1 LPIIYILGKEK
12 MQKIMKKNYCEIC
25 DYSTVINSDFK
36 KHVSARKHILREKDA
51 SLAIIIQRKNA
62 LSLNYNC
69 DICNFS
75 TMNKSNYNYHL
86 LTKKHQKN
94 SVKDMTTPENKCPNC
109 EKEYMN
115 YNALWKHKKT
125 CIAKNEPTIQ
135 EVNCIELDKNP
146 EKEPNTEPLQNSF
159 TEQNNIHKNTFT
171 PELFMEVLK
180 QSKELQEVLVEQT
193 KDLQNKLLEKENQ
206 LLEQNKELQNKLLEQ
221 NAEHNKQIIE
231 LTKTQTTNI
240 NTQNN
245 QQFNLQFFLNETC
258 KDAMNLVDF
267 VNSLKLTPEDF
278 ETTGR
283 LGYVDGISR
292 IFIKELKK
300 LNTEKLPIHCTDLK
314 RETVYIKNNNIWEKE
329 NDEKHRLKWTIDRI
343 ADLNLNQH
351 HQWQEKY
358 PQCRENNTPEN
369 HKFVELTSVALGG
382 RGKEQEDKF
391 REKIM
396 RNVIK
401 EVVLDKKAQ
410 MVLV

>member
-1 LPIIYILGKEK
+1 MINNRKTPFLLTCKT
-12 MQKIMKKNYCEIC
+12 C
-25 DYSTVINSDFK
+25 DYNTYNSSDFN
-36 KHVSARKHILREKDA
+36 KHLSTRKHLKRLNPDYLAMLGNEKK
-51 SLAIIIQRKNA
+51 SIVSSKYICI
-62 LSLNYNC
+62 Y
-69 DICNFS
+69 CNFDTNIKTNYDKHLLS
-75 TMNKSNYNYHL
+75 EKHKKKSNGEPNEIKYVCSQCN
-86 LTKKHQKN
+86 KK
-94 SVKDMTTPENKCPNC
+94 
-109 EKEYMN
+109 YLN
-115 YNALWKHKKT
+115 YNALWKHKKH
-125 CIAKNEPTIQ
+125 CVDI
-135 EVNCIELDKNP
+135 
-146 EKEPNTEPLQNSF
+146 TEPETLKNTF
-159 TEQNNIHKNTFT
+159 IHGNTICKNTFT

-193 KDLQNKLLEKENQ
+193 KELQNKLLEKENQ
-206 LLEQNKELQNKLLEQ
+206 LLEKENQLLEQ
-221 NAEHNKQIIE
+221 NKEYHKEIVE
-231 LTKTQTTNI
+231 LTKKQTTNI

-283 LGYVDGISR
+283 LGFVDGISR

-329 NDEKHRLKWTIDRI
+329 NDEKYRLKWTIDRI

-351 HQWQEKY
+351 HEWQAKY

-401 EVVLDKKAQ
+401 EIVLDKKSQ
-410 MVLV
+410 VVLV

>member
-1 LPIIYILGKEK
+1 MEIKKKEEKVSNFFCENCDYNTCRKCDFFKHLSTRKHLDNTLEINGNKKKELSDTLIYECSYCNFNTDFKPNYDKHLLTEKHKKVVYGKEK
-12 MQKIMKKNYCEIC
+12 VKEEKEQQHICNQCNKVYKNYSGLWKHNKIC
-25 DYSTVINSDFK
+25 VT
-36 KHVSARKHILREKDA
+36 KHE
-51 SLAIIIQRKNA
+51 
-62 LSLNYNC
+62 
-69 DICNFS
+69 
-75 TMNKSNYNYHL
+75 
-86 LTKKHQKN
+86 
-94 SVKDMTTPENKCPNC
+94 TTPEINSN
-109 EKEYMN
+109 
-115 YNALWKHKKT
+115 
-125 CIAKNEPTIQ
+125 I
-135 EVNCIELDKNP
+135 VV
-146 EKEPNTEPLQNSF
+146 LQNSF
-159 TEQNNIHKNTFT
+159 TPGNVVSNDVFT
-171 PELFMEVLK
+171 PHLFMEVLK

-193 KDLQNKLLEKENQ
+193 KELQNKLLEKENQLLEKENQ
-206 LLEQNKELQNKLLEQ
+206 LLEQNKELHNKLLEKDSVLIEQ
-221 NAEHNKQIIE
+221 NNKIIE
-231 LTKTQTTNI
+231 LASKQTTNI

-278 ETTGR
+278 ETTGK

-351 HQWQEKY
+351 HEWQEKY

-369 HKFVELTSVALGG
+369 HKFIELTSVALGG

-401 EVVLDKKAQ
+401 EVVIDKKSQ